1 VAVRGRWRPTRRN
14 IAPIV
19 DSLSVVRP
27 ASFRSSPP
35 AASYIFC
42 FSILS
47 SSSLLLPDVDQVR
60 ARRRTRRALER
71 GERRRHA
78 GETRKI
84 RRRKVSG
91 ERGNGSGRT
100 GGE

>member
-27 ASFRSSPP
+27 ASFQGVSPP

-71 GERRRHA
+71 WGERRRHA
-78 GETRKI
+78 GETR
-84 RRRKVSG
+84 RD
-91 ERGNGSGRT
+91 
-100 GGE
+100 